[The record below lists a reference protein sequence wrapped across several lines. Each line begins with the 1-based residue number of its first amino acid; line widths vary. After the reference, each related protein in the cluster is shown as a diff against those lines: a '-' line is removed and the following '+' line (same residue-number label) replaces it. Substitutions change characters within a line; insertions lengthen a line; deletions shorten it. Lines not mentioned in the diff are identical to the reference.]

1 MLAARLLK
9 RIVRLGV
16 LTVIDADGVRHEF
29 RGAEPGPAVAI
40 RLHDRRLH
48 WRIFF
53 SPALAIGE
61 AYMDG
66 SLTVEDG
73 GDIHGFVDFCARN
86 LERDTPDFA
95 LKRVLK
101 SVRLALRGVKQY
113 NPASRAR
120 RNAAHHYDLTDELYE
135 LFLDVDRQYSCGYFA
150 KPDDSLELAQERKK
164 AHIAA
169 KLLLQPRQKVLDI
182 GSGWGGLGLFLARRH
197 DVDVVGVTLAERQ
210 QAVSNERAQRE
221 ALDGRAQF
229 RLQDYREIGERFDR
243 IVSVGMFEHV
253 GVLHYDRYFAKLHEL
268 LTDDGVALVHTIGRS
283 DGPGWT
289 NPWVDKYIFPGGY
302 APALSDVLPSIE
314 RSGLWV
320 TDVEVLR
327 LHYAETLRHWRERFA
342 ANRAKVAALYD
353 ERFCRMWEMYLAGSE
368 VTFRYSGHVVF
379 QIQMAKRIDA
389 VPLTRDYITDYERGY
404 HQNRAPAKL
413 IVG

>member
-9 RIVRLGV
+9 RIVKLGV
-16 LTVIDADGVRHEF
+16 LTVIDANGVRHEF
-29 RGAEPGPAVAI
+29 RGSEPGPSVAI

-61 AYMDG
+61 AYMEG
-66 SLTVEDG
+66 TLTVEDG

-101 SVRLALRGVKQY
+101 SVRLALRALRQY
-113 NPASRAR
+113 NPAPRAR

-135 LFLDVDRQYSCGYFA
+135 LFLDADRQYSCAYFA

-164 AHIAA
+164 AHVAA
-169 KLLLQPRQKVLDI
+169 KLLLQPGQKVLDI
-182 GSGWGGLGLFLARRH
+182 GSGWGGLALFLARRH
-197 DVDVVGVTLAERQ
+197 QVDVVGVTLAERQ
-210 QAVSNERAQRE
+210 QAVSSERARRE
-221 ALDGRAQF
+221 ALDGRVQF
-229 RLQDYREIGERFDR
+229 RLQDYRAVPERFDR

-253 GVLHYDRYFAKLHEL
+253 GVVHYDVFFNKLRDL
-268 LTDDGVALVHTIGRS
+268 LTDDGVALLHTIGRS

-289 NPWVDKYIFPGGY
+289 NSWVDKYIFPGGY
-302 APALSDVLPSIE
+302 SPALSEVLPAIE

-327 LHYAETLRHWRERFA
+327 LHYAETLREWRRRFQ
-342 ANRAKVAALYD
+342 ANRSKIAALYD

-379 QIQMAKRIDA
+379 QIQLAKRIDT

-404 HQNRAPAKL
+404 HQNRVRATLKT
-413 IVG
+413 G